1 MMSFLPLLQTAGAP
15 SASTGGSL
23 ITTLIP
29 FALIIVIFYFF
40 LIRPQ
45 NKKQKETQKML
56 DALKK
61 GDKVITIGGI
71 HGKVAEVKENTVVLK
86 VDDGTK
92 IEFNRSAVSSV
103 ELSDEEKAKLAA
115 AAAEKKAAIEAKKA
129 EKAAKKAA
137 KKGVKVEEGPAAT
150 EAAPAAEATES
161 TETKSE

>member
-1 MMSFLPLLQTAGAP
+1 MSFLPFLAGAGQGG
-15 SASTGGSL
+15 AGSL
-23 ITTLIP
+23 LTTLIP

-45 NKKQKETQKML
+45 NKKQKETQRML

-71 HGKVAEVKENTVVLK
+71 HGTVASVKENTIILK

-103 ELSDEEKAKLAA
+103 ELSDEEKAKLAEA
-115 AAAEKKAAIEAKKA
+115 AAAKKAAIEAKKA
-129 EKAAKKAA
+129 EKLAKKA
-137 KKGVKVEEGPAAT
+137 KKSGKTEEV
-150 EAAPAAEATES
+150 APAAETPAPAAE
-161 TETKSE
+161 EVKSEE